1 MKDIAWTGTVS
12 SVLGSFLVA
21 FGIYLVGYIAFL
33 VGASCWLAVAWYRR
47 DNALALLNGTFWVAN
62 VIGLWRAF

>member
-1 MKDIAWTGTVS
+1 MNDMAWTGTVS

-21 FGIYLVGYIAFL
+21 FGIYLAGYIAFL
-33 VGASCWLAVAWYRR
+33 VGASCWLGVALYRR
-47 DNALALLNGTFWVAN
+47 DRALALLNGTFWVAN